1 MANLGE
7 IRQASKE
14 KFYAFMPGALDASK
28 TTIPDKQWNRLINDA
43 CEELSLRLKYPRT
56 DATRE
61 TFVNQAV
68 YDLPG
73 DFIVPIEIKFR
84 KDGEAKWTSLD
95 PLKFPEEVI
104 VVYGNQYDDLT
115 SSVPAHF
122 CFPDKDIIQIL
133 PPPNAQN
140 VGTDYLRMVYHQKS
154 QPLVLDSDAPE
165 FHFSFHLTVL
175 PEMVS
180 ERAHEFIGNPKMADR
195 AEAKAD
201 RKFKKVQEAGSIKT
215 NIKKRM
221 VWT

>member
-7 IRQASKE
+7 IRRAAKE

-28 TTIPDKQWNRLINDA
+28 VTIPDLQWNRFANDA

-61 TFVNQAV
+61 TFLNQGV

-73 DFIVPIEIKFR
+73 DFIVPVEVKFR
-84 KDGEAKWTSLD
+84 KDGDSEWTTLN
-95 PLKFPEEVI
+95 PLKFPDEVI
-104 VVYGNQYDDLT
+104 AYYGNQWDDLD
-115 SSVPAHF
+115 SSVPEHY
-122 CFPDKDIIQIL
+122 CFPDKDIMQIL
-133 PPPNAQN
+133 PPPNSSN
-140 VGTDYLRMVYHQKS
+140 VGSDFLRMTYHQKS
-154 QPLVLDSDAPE
+154 QPMINDSDTPE

-175 PEMVS
+175 PEMIA

-195 AEAKAD
+195 AEAKSD
-201 RKFKKVQEAGSIKT
+201 RKFNKVIEAGSIKT

-221 VWT
+221 VWG